1 MKEAINKL
9 REMPVALT
17 GLALGIAG
25 VSGALSNFLGQFPVI
40 VGDLISLFLVTVIFI
55 KNIFH
60 FNVLKEELSHPT
72 LGSFI
77 PTLDMTVMILGGFI
91 SSYSLIIGR
100 AIWFLAILAHVIFCS
115 IFFYHR
121 IKDFQMHHIVPS
133 WFVPPVGI
141 VVACVAG
148 ANMGVSSF
156 THLIFYIGFALYLIM
171 LPFMLYRVMFV
182 QPIDESRLPTF
193 AIMAAPP
200 SLCLAGYLTVFN
212 TPSEIIIGILLPL
225 AVFMTLLVYLSFFR
239 ILKISFNPSYASLT
253 FPLAIGST
261 ASSILSGP
269 TTSCVNSLF
278 STLQNPKVTPVILS
292 SVIPIAAI
300 QSSFNFISADISMLD
315 RFELPLGCVCITLT
329 PESLLSCISII
340 GSCTLL
346 LSPIEISVTFPL
358 LSIAIF
364 ISLFIL
370 LLI

>member
-40 VGDLISLFLVTVIFI
+40 VGDSISLFLVTVIFV

-77 PTLDMTVMILGGFI
+77 PTLDMTIMILGGFI

-261 ASSILSGP
+261 ALLKYSNHLYNIGNIYAEFWRYAGIISSTLAFVIISTIFIKMLIYIKRYIIYKE
-269 TTSCVNSLF
+269 NSL
-278 STLQNPKVTPVILS
+278 
-292 SVIPIAAI
+292 
-300 QSSFNFISADISMLD
+300 
-315 RFELPLGCVCITLT
+315 
-329 PESLLSCISII
+329 
-340 GSCTLL
+340 
-346 LSPIEISVTFPL
+346 
-358 LSIAIF
+358 
-364 ISLFIL
+364 
-370 LLI
+370 